1 MAEEKKGFSFRGL
14 LKKLGV
20 VSGEPEHPDE
30 LPPAPAEVEESLN
43 FQPNIEMPPVP
54 PAQKPVEPVIQP
66 EIPVPEQ
73 PQQPKVPVTVQAPV
87 EVPAPVEPTPTQ
99 APAPREVPTPAQ
111 PPTAAP
117 RPVEIPTPVVPPT
130 PEPSA
135 PVEAPVHAE
144 APTEIEP
151 EAQAP
156 ARPWWNPFAVP
167 AEGAAAEE
175 QAKPNFFERL
185 KVSLSKTH
193 ESIVG
198 RVDTLLLGKKQ
209 IDSDTLE
216 ELEEILITADLGVK
230 TAVDLI
236 RTLEQRLKRNELQDG
251 DALKKALKEEIKLRL
266 VAHAAPLVVSS
277 KSPFVIMVI
286 GVNGVGKTTTI
297 GKLAAKYTADGK
309 KVLLAA
315 GDTFRAAAAEQ
326 LELWSK
332 RVGADIVRHKE
343 GADPSAVVFDAC
355 KAALARK
362 ADILIIDT
370 AGRMHTKVN
379 LMEEMKKIR
388 RVLTREIPDAPHETL
403 LVLDAA
409 TGQNAL
415 SQAKLF
421 KEAADVTGVVLT
433 KLDGSAK
440 GGIVVAVTHEYAL
453 PIRFIG
459 VGESVEDLREF
470 DPAQFVEALFQ

>member
-1 MAEEKKGFSFRGL
+1 MADENQGFFKGL
-14 LKKLGV
+14 LKKFGM
-20 VSGEPEHPDE
+20 G
-30 LPPAPAEVEESLN
+30 PAE
-43 FQPNIEMPPVP
+43 
-54 PAQKPVEPVIQP
+54 A
-66 EIPVPEQ
+66 PEQ
-73 PQQPKVPVTVQAPV
+73 PQ
-87 EVPAPVEPTPTQ
+87 EEITPQGAEET
-99 APAPREVPTPAQ
+99 APAEEAQ
-111 PPTAAP
+111 
-117 RPVEIPTPVVPPT
+117 
-130 PEPSA
+130 A
-135 PVEAPVHAE
+135 PVEAPRERVEAE
-144 APTEIEP
+144 APL
-151 EAQAP
+151 QAP
-156 ARPWWNPFAVP
+156 AQPQASRQAWSETPVQAPPSRFPWTQAPILEPSVEP
-167 AEGAAAEE
+167 QPAAEPAE
-175 QAKPNFFERL
+175 QAKPSLFERL
-185 KVSLSKTH
+185 KRSLSKTH

-230 TAVDLI
+230 TTVDLI

-251 DALKKALKEEIKLRL
+251 GALKKALKEEIQLRL
-266 VAHAAPLVVSS
+266 EENCSPLVVTP
-277 KSPFVIMVI
+277 KKPFVILVI

-297 GKLAAKYTADGK
+297 GKLAARYSGEGK
-309 KVLLAA
+309 RVLLAA
-315 GDTFRAAAAEQ
+315 ADTFRAAAAEQ

-355 KAALARK
+355 KAALARGT
-362 ADILIIDT
+362 DVLIIDT

-421 KEAADVTGVVLT
+421 KEAASVSGVVLT

-440 GGIVVAVTHEYAL
+440 GGIVVAVSHEYAL
-453 PIRFIG
+453 PVRFIG

>member
-1 MAEEKKGFSFRGL
+1 MAEDNKGFFKGL
-14 LKKLGV
+14 FKKLGIGTETPPP
-20 VSGEPEHPDE
+20 SAEDTSTASQGEAPAQVEVPVHAPAPDAVPAAKGLFNTWKPVLTPEPTTA
-30 LPPAPAEVEESLN
+30 PVAPAPASA
-43 FQPNIEMPPVP
+43 
-54 PAQKPVEPVIQP
+54 PAPIAKPAPIAAPEPV
-66 EIPVPEQ
+66 
-73 PQQPKVPVTVQAPV
+73 TA
-87 EVPAPVEPTPTQ
+87 PAPVAITP
-99 APAPREVPTPAQ
+99 
-111 PPTAAP
+111 
-117 RPVEIPTPVVPPT
+117 IPTVT
-130 PEPSA
+130 E
-135 PVEAPVHAE
+135 EA
-144 APTEIEP
+144 
-151 EAQAP
+151 
-156 ARPWWNPFAVP
+156 
-167 AEGAAAEE
+167 
-175 QAKPNFFERL
+175 AKPNFFERL
-185 KVSLSKTH
+185 KRSLSKTH

-209 IDSDTLE
+209 IDTDTLE

-230 TAVDLI
+230 TTVDLI
-236 RTLEQRLKRNELQDG
+236 RTLELRLKRNELQDG
-251 DALKKALKEEIKLRL
+251 EALKKALKEEIQLRL
-266 VAHAAPLVVSS
+266 MAHASPLVVSG
-277 KSPFVIMVI
+277 KKPFVILVI

-297 GKLAAKYTADGK
+297 GKLAAKYAAEGK

-326 LELWSK
+326 LELWAD

-355 KAALARK
+355 KAAAARNC
-362 ADILIIDT
+362 DVLIIDT

-388 RVLTREIPDAPHETL
+388 RVLTREIPEAPHETL

-421 KEAADVTGVVLT
+421 KEAAFVSGVVLT

-440 GGIVVAVTHEYAL
+440 GGIVVAVSHEFAL

>member
-1 MAEEKKGFSFRGL
+1 MAEENRGFFKGL

-20 VSGEPEHPDE
+20 GGAEE
-30 LPPAPAEVEESLN
+30 PAPAEDEAKQEGGSG
-43 FQPNIEMPPVP
+43 
-54 PAQKPVEPVIQP
+54 
-66 EIPVPEQ
+66 
-73 PQQPKVPVTVQAPV
+73 QAS
-87 EVPAPVEPTPTQ
+87 T
-99 APAPREVPTPAQ
+99 
-111 PPTAAP
+111 
-117 RPVEIPTPVVPPT
+117 
-130 PEPSA
+130 
-135 PVEAPVHAE
+135 
-144 APTEIEP
+144 
-151 EAQAP
+151 
-156 ARPWWNPFAVP
+156 
-167 AEGAAAEE
+167 AAEE
-175 QAKPNFFERL
+175 QAPVQPPQQEQAAPVAPPESPAPAEPARSSWGEPYAPAPRAAWHEPAVAVPPPSEPEAAKPSFFERL
-185 KVSLSKTH
+185 KKSLSKTH

-198 RVDTLLLGKKQ
+198 RMDTLLLGKKQ
-209 IDSDTLE
+209 IDTDTLE

-230 TAVDLI
+230 TTVDLI
-236 RTLEQRLKRNELQDG
+236 RTLEQRLKRDELQDG
-251 DALKKALKEEIKLRL
+251 EALKMALKEEIQLRL
-266 VAHAAPLVVSS
+266 MAHAAPLVVTD
-277 KSPFVIMVI
+277 KKPFVILVI

-297 GKLAAKYTADGK
+297 GKLAARYAGEGK

-315 GDTFRAAAAEQ
+315 ADTFRAAAAEQ
-326 LELWSK
+326 LELWSQ

-355 KAALARK
+355 KAAVARGT
-362 ADILIIDT
+362 DVLIIDT

-421 KEAADVTGVVLT
+421 KEAAFVSGVVLT

-440 GGIVVAVTHEYAL
+440 GGVVVAVSNEYAL
-453 PIRFIG
+453 PVRFIG

>member
-1 MAEEKKGFSFRGL
+1 MAEENRGFFKGL

-20 VSGEPEHPDE
+20 GSAEE
-30 LPPAPAEVEESLN
+30 PAPAEDEAKQEDELGQTHTAQEQQAQVQPPQQEQVAPVAPPETPAPAEPVRSPWVE
-43 FQPNIEMPPVP
+43 PPVP
-54 PAQKPVEPVIQP
+54 APRPAWHEPTLAVPPPVEP
-66 EIPVPEQ
+66 
-73 PQQPKVPVTVQAPV
+73 
-87 EVPAPVEPTPTQ
+87 
-99 APAPREVPTPAQ
+99 
-111 PPTAAP
+111 
-117 RPVEIPTPVVPPT
+117 
-130 PEPSA
+130 
-135 PVEAPVHAE
+135 EA
-144 APTEIEP
+144 
-151 EAQAP
+151 
-156 ARPWWNPFAVP
+156 
-167 AEGAAAEE
+167 
-175 QAKPNFFERL
+175 AKPNFFERL
-185 KVSLSKTH
+185 KKSLSKTH

-198 RVDTLLLGKKQ
+198 RMDTLLLGKKQ
-209 IDSDTLE
+209 IDTDTLE

-230 TAVDLI
+230 TTVDLI
-236 RTLEQRLKRNELQDG
+236 RTLEQRLKRDELQDG
-251 DALKKALKEEIKLRL
+251 EALKRALKEEIQLRL
-266 VAHAAPLVVSS
+266 MAHAAPLVVTD
-277 KSPFVIMVI
+277 KKPFVILVI

-297 GKLAAKYTADGK
+297 GKLAARYAGEGK

-315 GDTFRAAAAEQ
+315 ADTFRAAAAEQ
-326 LELWSK
+326 LELWSQ

-355 KAALARK
+355 KAAVARGT
-362 ADILIIDT
+362 DVLIIDT

-421 KEAADVTGVVLT
+421 KEAAFVSGVVLT

-440 GGIVVAVTHEYAL
+440 GGVVVAVSNEYAL
-453 PIRFIG
+453 PVRFIG

>member
-1 MAEEKKGFSFRGL
+1 MPPPSQDQYQTP
-14 LKKLGV
+14 V
-20 VSGEPEHPDE
+20 VSE
-30 LPPAPAEVEESLN
+30 
-43 FQPNIEMPPVP
+43 
-54 PAQKPVEPVIQP
+54 
-66 EIPVPEQ
+66 
-73 PQQPKVPVTVQAPV
+73 
-87 EVPAPVEPTPTQ
+87 PAPVPVPQPEAPVPAQVAPTPA
-99 APAPREVPTPAQ
+99 APAPVTPA
-111 PPTAAP
+111 PVTPAP
-117 RPVEIPTPVVPPT
+117 VTPAPVTPAPVTPAPVTPAPI
-130 PEPSA
+130 PEPA
-135 PVEAPVHAE
+135 
-144 APTEIEP
+144 
-151 EAQAP
+151 
-156 ARPWWNPFAVP
+156 
-167 AEGAAAEE
+167 
-175 QAKPNFFERL
+175 AKPSFFERL
-185 KVSLSKTH
+185 KRSLSKTH

-209 IDSDTLE
+209 IDTDTLE

-230 TAVDLI
+230 TTVDLI

-251 DALKKALKEEIKLRL
+251 DALKRALKEEIQVRL
-266 VAHAAPLVVSS
+266 QAHSAPLVVTA
-277 KSPFVIMVI
+277 KSPFVILVI

-297 GKLAAKYTADGK
+297 GKLAAKYTGEGK

-315 GDTFRAAAAEQ
+315 ADTFRAAAAEQ
-326 LELWSK
+326 LELWSN

-355 KAALARK
+355 KAALARRT
-362 ADILIIDT
+362 DVLIIDT

-421 KEAADVTGVVLT
+421 KEAADVSGVVLT

-440 GGIVVAVTHEYAL
+440 GGIVVAVSHEYSL
-453 PIRFIG
+453 PVRFIG
-459 VGESVEDLREF
+459 VGESVEDLRAF
-470 DPAQFVEALFQ
+470 DPVQFVDALFE